1 MHLIA
6 CLIHQQFLWA
16 ALRSYTLPINGKY
29 GVTYVN
35 IQSGTGERRGRI
47 TVSWITLQ
55 DVRYTIAVI
64 SGIIAPVYPQETL
77 LVVGSMAILTTYFIS
92 M

>member
-1 MHLIA
+1 MYLVVR
-6 CLIHQQFLWA
+6 LVHQQLLWA
-16 ALRSYTLPINGKY
+16 ALRSYTLPINGEY

-35 IQSGTGERRGRI
+35 IQSGTGEWRGCI
-47 TVSWITLQ
+47 TVSWITLS
-55 DVRYTIAVI
+55 DAHYTIALI

-77 LVVGSMAILTTYFIS
+77 LVVRSMAILTTNFIS